1 MTVGKRIFLKREMPD
16 LDIMYQFKEIPASN
30 TADVMNRVGSMHP
43 RINLMS
49 SPNEPIIVGPAL
61 TVKARAGDNLV
72 IHKALNMAQEGDV
85 IVVSNEGD
93 NTRALV
99 GEVMMAYAQ
108 YTKKVAGIIFDGPI
122 RDIDA
127 IQHMHMHIYATGTT
141 PGGPYKEGPG
151 EINVPIACGEVTVE
165 PGDIVLCDPDGVTVI
180 PKGEAAGVLEAAK
193 KFKAEDEK
201 KLAAAKNGTANRDWV
216 GKSLVEKGFEGMN
229 FDGWMG
235 HYQVVSGFDDV
246 QGVFIVQDSYKGP
259 DLEVKY
265 QDFEE
270 QWRAFNYTYI
280 VIYPADRR
288 EQVLQILGFQAFD
301 NYNNR
306 FAEQKARAET
316 TALGG
321 RALFFAWYNL
331 GTNLVTLQDYAA
343 AATAYDA
350 AFAHYPDIPEAERP
364 WRILWYQTGP
374 YFAYYYTGRYQD
386 VVDLA
391 TTTLDTMSEPVLEES
406 YYWSAR
412 ARLALGDR
420 QGAIDDLRLSL
431 EAHPDFGPAI
441 EQLTLLGEQP

>member
-1 MTVGKRIFLKREMPD
+1 MRKIILVLAIVIPVFCLLGVVIYNLPPVYERLAWRVEAIEAEIRYGLNPPEQVVFVPGGATTVPSSPTAVRPSATPTIVLATAQPTTTPTPTPTETLTPTPLPAQAKLEGIRHEYQTWNNCGPANLAMALSFWEWQGRQRDIAPFLKPNQRDKNVMPYEMETYVDDQTD
-16 LDIMYQFKEIPASN
+16 LSA
-30 TADVMNRVGSMHP
+30 VVRVGGEMQ
-43 RINLMS
+43 L
-49 SPNEPIIVGPAL
+49 L
-61 TVKARAGDNLV
+61 KAF
-72 IHKALNMAQEGDV
+72 
-85 IVVSNEGD
+85 
-93 NTRALV
+93 
-99 GEVMMAYAQ
+99 
-108 YTKKVAGIIFDGPI
+108 VASGIP
-122 RDIDA
+122 
-127 IQHMHMHIYATGTT
+127 
-141 PGGPYKEGPG
+141 
-151 EINVPIACGEVTVE
+151 V
-165 PGDIVLCDPDGVTVI
+165 
-180 PKGEAAGVLEAAK
+180 
-193 KFKAEDEK
+193 
-201 KLAAAKNGTANRDWV
+201 
-216 GKSLVEKGFEGMN
+216 LVEKGFEGIN

-350 AFAHYPDIPEAERP
+350 AFAHYPDIPEVERP